1 MVGVIATPGKS
12 LQLRMRCKTAFILIF
27 ELSVIAIPKGCVN

>member
-27 ELSVIAIPKGCVN
+27 VDTN

>member
-12 LQLRMRCKTAFILIF
+12 LQLRMRCKTAFILIDTVQNF
-27 ELSVIAIPKGCVN
+27 V